1 MQLKSVLVSCAFLFA
16 AIHAYAAAT
25 IQSLNGDVRA
35 EATGQAASVATSSQ
49 RLDAGATVHTGA
61 NGQAMLRFDDGQLVA
76 ISPNSSFKIE
86 QFRYDAAKPAQNS
99 VALSL
104 FRGALRLVTGLI
116 GQKDHS
122 KFALKTPT
130 ATIGIRGTDF
140 MVALANQSYVQVI
153 QGGVAATNAAGTVA
167 FGAGT
172 TGMVAGASTLATSI
186 AASALPA
193 AVSATFSSLGS
204 LSMAAAAGAGA
215 GAAGG
220 GAGASG
226 GAVGAAGGAAATSAS
241 SGAGAT
247 GASAAAAGGVGA
259 AGITAG
265 VIAAA
270 AVVAISNPT
279 TTGTTGTTGT
289 TTPR

>member
-49 RLDAGATVHTGA
+49 RLEAGATVHTGA
-61 NGQAMLRFDDGQLVA
+61 NGQAMLRFDDGQLVV
-76 ISPNSSFKIE
+76 ISPNSSFKID
-86 QFRYDAAKPAQNS
+86 QFRYNTAKPEQNS

-153 QGGVAATNAAGTVA
+153 QGGVAATNAAGTVGFA
-167 FGAGT
+167 AGT
-172 TGMVAGASTLATSI
+172 TGVVAGASVLPATI

-193 AVSATFSSLGS
+193 SVGATFSSLGS
-204 LSMAAAAGAGA
+204 LSMAAAAGATGA
-215 GAAGG
+215 G
-220 GAGASG
+220 
-226 GAVGAAGGAAATSAS
+226 

-247 GASAAAAGGVGA
+247 GGTAGASGSAAGAASGAGAAGASAAAAGGVGA
-259 AGITAG
+259 VGITAG
-265 VIAAA
+265 VVAAA
-270 AVVAISNPT
+270 AVAIVSTPT
-279 TTGTTGTTGT
+279 TTGTTGTTA
-289 TTPR
+289 PQ

>member
-35 EATGQAASVATSSQ
+35 EATGGAASAATSSQ

-76 ISPNSSFKIE
+76 LSPNSSFKIE
-86 QFRYDAAKPAQNS
+86 QFRYDAAKPEQNN
-99 VALSL
+99 VVMSL
-104 FRGALRLVTGLI
+104 FRGALRMVTGLI
-116 GQKDHS
+116 GQRDHS

-140 MVALANQSYVQVI
+140 MLALANQSYVQVI

-167 FGAGT
+167 FSAGT
-172 TGMVAGASTLATSI
+172 TGMVAGASTLATSV
-186 AASALPA
+186 AASAIPA
-193 AVSATFSSLGS
+193 SVGATFSSLGS
-204 LSMAAAAGAGA
+204 LSMAAGAAATGASTGAGA
-215 GAAGG
+215 TGG
-220 GAGASG
+220 TAGASG
-226 GAVGAAGGAAATSAS
+226 GAAGAASGAAGATSA
-241 SGAGAT
+241 T
-247 GASAAAAGGVGA
+247 AAAAGGVGA
-259 AGITAG
+259 AGLTAG
-265 VIAAA
+265 VVAA
-270 AVVAISNPT
+270 AVVAVVSTPTT

-289 TTPR
+289 TSP

>member
-35 EATGQAASVATSSQ
+35 EATGQTASVATSSQ
-49 RLDAGATVHTGA
+49 RLEAGATVHTGA
-61 NGQAMLRFDDGQLVA
+61 NGQAMLRFDDGQMVA

-86 QFRYDAAKPAQNS
+86 QFRYDAAKPEQNS

-167 FGAGT
+167 FTAGT
-172 TGMVAGASTLATSI
+172 TGVVAGASTLATTI
-186 AASALPA
+186 TASALPA
-193 AVSATFSSLGS
+193 SVGATFSSLGS
-204 LSMAAAAGAGA
+204 ISMAAGAGA
-215 GAAGG
+215 AAAAGTG
-220 GAGASG
+220 TTSGAGVAAATGAGAS
-226 GAVGAAGGAAATSAS
+226 AGT
-241 SGAGAT
+241 GAT
-247 GASAAAAGGVGA
+247 GASTATAGAVGGVGA

-265 VIAAA
+265 VVAA
-270 AVVAISNPT
+270 AVVAAASSPT

-289 TTPR
+289 TAP